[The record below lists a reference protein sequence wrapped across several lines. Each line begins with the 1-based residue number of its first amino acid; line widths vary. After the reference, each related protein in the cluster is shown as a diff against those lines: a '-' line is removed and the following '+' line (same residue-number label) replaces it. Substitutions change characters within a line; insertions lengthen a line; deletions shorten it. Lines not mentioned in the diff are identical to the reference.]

1 MTFHL
6 NRRAALAAMA
16 AAAAGAAGF
25 GHAAEPA
32 SAWHS
37 SYAPHNGPM
46 KPALDSGPLRIKGR
60 WPAALKGTL
69 YRVGPATAIDW
80 LAKIRHMLQVMAF
93 ALAIATVQYAFMPD
107 KPYGPPLVYSL
118 LIATITWAVIDLGR
132 EFFPSSLETGWP
144 QGWAALAL
152 VLGAIVLG
160 YVAGTRIAD
169 TLCQYY
175 GWYPPGAGHEDP
187 SQLRSSILITA
198 IAGIVGSFYFYAVN
212 KSAYLQRKMTE
223 ARQHA
228 SEARLKLLE
237 TQLEPHMLFNTL
249 ANLRALIGSDPQ
261 RAQVMLDHM
270 IAYLRATL
278 GASLS
283 PTHSLQAE
291 FDRVR
296 DYLELMAVRMGPRL
310 SYTLDLPDELAQHPV
325 PTLLLQP
332 LVENSIK
339 HGLEPKI
346 AGGHIT
352 VSARRE
358 GDALVLDVIDNGVGL
373 ANAQDGTG
381 FGMAQVRERLASIYG
396 TSGAIELVA
405 GSAGGT
411 RATARFPLTI

>member
-1 MTFHL
+1 MTP
-6 NRRAALAAMA
+6 A
-16 AAAAGAAGF
+16 AAA
-25 GHAAEPA
+25 P
-32 SAWHS
+32 
-37 SYAPHNGPM
+37 GPV
-46 KPALDSGPLRIKGR
+46 R
-60 WPAALKGTL
+60 T
-69 YRVGPATAIDW
+69 IDW
-80 LAKIRHMLQVMAF
+80 LAKFRHMLQVMAF
-93 ALAIATVQYAFMPD
+93 ALAIATLQYAFVPD

-132 EFFPSSLETGWP
+132 EYFPSSAETGWP
-144 QGWAALAL
+144 QGWSALAL

-160 YVAGTRIAD
+160 YVGGTWIAD
-169 TLCQYY
+169 ALCQYY
-175 GWYPPGAGHEDP
+175 GWYPPGAGHQDP

-278 GASLS
+278 GASLQA
-283 PTHSLQAE
+283 THTLQAE

-296 DYLELMAVRMGPRL
+296 DYLELMAIRMGPRL
-310 SYTLDLPDELAQHPV
+310 SYTLDLPEALAQHPV

-339 HGLEPKI
+339 HGLEPKV
-346 AGGHIT
+346 AGGHIA

-358 GDALVLDVIDNGVGL
+358 GRHIVLDVIDTGVGL
-373 ANAQDGTG
+373 SEAEGERTG
-381 FGMAQVRERLASIYG
+381 FGMAQVRERLASSHG
-396 TSGAIELVA
+396 AESAIELVA
-405 GSAGGT
+405 VHAGGT
-411 RATARFPLTI
+411 RATARFPYQA